1 MVINAEDRR
10 CLAISAAA
18 FWPTATSDSGLPD
31 AATVVVGF
39 AALAA
44 VRRSG
49 LERQTPARSSR
60 EKLPITCKRRAARTA
75 LADGEVESHRCVEH
89 RKHGGS
95 REIGIHANTES

>member
-39 AALAA
+39 AAVAA
-44 VRRSG
+44 GQAGLRAQRELRSPPKTWPEP
-49 LERQTPARSSR
+49 LS
-60 EKLPITCKRRAARTA
+60 
-75 LADGEVESHRCVEH
+75 VV
-89 RKHGGS
+89 
-95 REIGIHANTES
+95 